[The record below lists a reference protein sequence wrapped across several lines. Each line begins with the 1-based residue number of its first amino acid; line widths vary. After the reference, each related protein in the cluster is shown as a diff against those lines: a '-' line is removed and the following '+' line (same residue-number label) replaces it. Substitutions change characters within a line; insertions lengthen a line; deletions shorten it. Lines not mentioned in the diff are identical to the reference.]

1 MGFGSIDAL
10 TGVAAALAVMLS
22 AIVSLVGTSSR
33 ERLVKLGQA
42 RVADL
47 CELSGIL
54 EPGALQDVFGP
65 PTMQGTWPTVTLERI
80 ERERRLPGYLLSDNR
95 VDYVTMAV
103 AALSLFIN
111 QPLMDLALGAAL
123 VTQVAGWVIAT
134 RLPRP

>member
-103 AALSLFIN
+103 AALSLFMN